1 MTDEERKARRKEINR
16 QAGNAR
22 PAHHP
27 MHRLAHFFKM
37 PTERLRDGLFFCA
50 ARRAHQKKL
59 DNLARLQNV
68 RPHTKALG
76 EEAHACGTLRP
87 DRVRRTIRR

>member
-27 MHRLAHFFKM
+27 MHRLAHFFKLEM
-37 PTERLRDGLFFCA
+37 PNERLRDGMHVFA
-50 ARRAHQKKL
+50 QPGGRTRRS
-59 DNLARLQNV
+59 
-68 RPHTKALG
+68 
-76 EEAHACGTLRP
+76 
-87 DRVRRTIRR
+87 